1 MSTKPYILILY
12 YSRTQ
17 GTQNL
22 ALHMGRGVD
31 KVAGI
36 EPRIRTV
43 PPVSSVTERTVPSV
57 PDEGAIFCTKE
68 DLAGCSGLALGSAT
82 RFGNMA
88 APMKYFLDS
97 TADLWAGQQL
107 VGKPASV
114 FCSSGSLHGGQEST
128 LLTMMVPLL
137 HHGMVI
143 QGLPYSHPELNATQS
158 GGTPYGVTHVQG
170 SDHNDGAK
178 LSKEEAALAEAA
190 GQQLA
195 ELALKITGVSN

>member
-1 MSTKPYILILY
+1 MSNPYILILY

-22 ALHMGRGVD
+22 ALQMARGVD
-31 KVAGI
+31 RVAGI
-36 EPRIRTV
+36 EAKIRTV
-43 PPVSSVTERTVPSV
+43 PPVSAVSERTAPSV
-57 PDEGAIFCTKE
+57 PDDWAIFCTKE
-68 DLAGCSGLALGSAT
+68 DLVNCSGLALGSAT

-88 APMKYFLDS
+88 APLKYFLDT
-97 TADLWAGQQL
+97 TADLWAGHQL

-114 FCSSGSLHGGQEST
+114 FCSTGSLHGGQETT

-137 HHGMVI
+137 HHGMLI
-143 QGLPYSHPELNATQS
+143 QGLPYSVPELNHTQT

-170 SDHNDGAK
+170 QDDPGA
-178 LSKEEAALAEAA
+178 LSAAETAMAQSA

-195 ELALKITGVSN
+195 ETALRLNSSEQN